1 MTTRT
6 LIERVTARVFCHAP
20 GGGNPVTV
28 FSSQVPLS
36 ASTQERLAQEC
47 EWESVMV
54 ASSDKKLS
62 GSMPRMSFY
71 MPSGEEVS
79 FCAHAALGG
88 ASAVAANA
96 KQKDFSFSTSMTG
109 DTHTVTLQND
119 DDKDSN
125 ENNHACLRMAVPFE
139 ANPVSHPPGLT
150 RVLRDHLGLTQSE
163 HLTQKAGKVLPTFL
177 NASVARPKTLVYVN
191 SLEALAKSKTPK
203 VITEGK
209 RFSFASACG
218 SIDDSTGIYLY
229 AQKDKDSW
237 ECRQFPRASGYP
249 EDPATGIAAAAL
261 AASLFKSGVYVPVYK
276 LFQGTTMGR
285 PSLIEVVDLKETA
298 ENSMISFGLQGRVE
312 IDERDTVE
320 VDN

>member
-6 LIERVTARVFCHAP
+6 LIERVTARVFCHGP

-28 FSSQVPLS
+28 FASQVPLS
-36 ASTQERLAQEC
+36 ASTQERLAQAC
-47 EWESVMV
+47 EWESVMI
-54 ASSDKKLS
+54 SSPNKVDNT
-62 GSMPRMSFY
+62 PRMSFY

-88 ASAVAANA
+88 ASAVAKEKN
-96 KQKDFSFSTSMTG
+96 FSFCTSMTD
-109 DTHTVTLQND
+109 DTHTVKLQND
-119 DDKDSN
+119 ESSN
-125 ENNHACLRMAVPFE
+125 EDHACLYMTVPFE
-139 ANPVSHPPGLT
+139 ANPVSHTPGLK
-150 RVLRDHLGLTQSE
+150 RLLRDHLGLSSE
-163 HLTQKAGKVLPTFL
+163 HLSPKAGKAFPTFL
-177 NASVARPKTLVYVN
+177 NASVARPKTLVCVN
-191 SLEALAKSKTPK
+191 SLEALAKAKTPK
-203 VITEGK
+203 VIGENK

-218 SIDDSTGIYLY
+218 AIDESTGIYLY

-261 AASLFKSGVYVPVYK
+261 AATLFRTGVYSPVYK

-285 PSLIEVVDLKETA
+285 PSLIEVVGLKETQD
-298 ENSMISFGLQGRVE
+298 SMISFGLQGRVE

-320 VDN
+320 VAIDDG